1 MLMRRLWLGCV
12 GSLVRI
18 QLLSCCIVRF
28 GGGWGWPVVVCG
40 VGVCCDVGVVCCW
53 CAGVG
58 ECVDG
63 WAGVVGGIVAET
75 AMASLI
81 SSS

>member
-1 MLMRRLWLGCV
+1 M
-12 GSLVRI
+12 
-18 QLLSCCIVRF
+18 
-28 GGGWGWPVVVCG
+28 VVCG

-53 CAGVG
+53 CVGVG
-58 ECVDG
+58 ECVCG
-63 WAGVVGGIVAET
+63 WAGVVGGGVADA

>member
-1 MLMRRLWLGCV
+1 M
-12 GSLVRI
+12 
-18 QLLSCCIVRF
+18 
-28 GGGWGWPVVVCG
+28 VVCG
-40 VGVCCDVGVVCCW
+40 VGVCCDVAVVCCW

-58 ECVDG
+58 QCAGG
-63 WAGVVGGIVAET
+63 WAGVVGGSVAET